1 MTRLMNTLVLA
12 GTLLPVVLAFNE
24 IFGFSPSDPTC
35 TACLDEVFESCPGDY
50 KTRSYAT
57 CMCGGVGSTNFVGC
71 TSNSCDPSVNSPNNA
86 ARMWYNYCTQFFP
99 AELCPDAEQY
109 MNADIFQDQCSS
121 EAIASGGLGSDE
133 PSETGSTASLT
144 VSSTSSSGASSP
156 TGGSGTGGGGS
167 SSKTTS
173 SSGYD
178 SVSLLPNLFLQ
189 ALELSNDP
197 TGPLRG
203 VPPLPRP
210 ARALQLVPGRAPV
223 QPPVR
228 AAGPPDRQVRMLR

>member
-1 MTRLMNTLVLA
+1 MARLINTLVIA
-12 GTLLPVVLAFNE
+12 GTLLPAVFAFNE

-71 TSNSCDPSVNSPNNA
+71 TSNSCDPNVNSPNNA

-99 AELCPDAEQY
+99 AEMCPDAEQY

-133 PSETGSTASLT
+133 PSETGSPASVTET
-144 VSSTSSSGASSP
+144 VSNTISSGASSP
-156 TGGSGTGGGGS
+156 TGGSGTGGGGFS
-167 SSKTTS
+167 SRTTS

-178 SVSLLPNLFLQ
+178 SVSLLPSLFSKL
-189 ALELSNDP
+189 
-197 TGPLRG
+197 
-203 VPPLPRP
+203 
-210 ARALQLVPGRAPV
+210 
-223 QPPVR
+223 
-228 AAGPPDRQVRMLR
+228 